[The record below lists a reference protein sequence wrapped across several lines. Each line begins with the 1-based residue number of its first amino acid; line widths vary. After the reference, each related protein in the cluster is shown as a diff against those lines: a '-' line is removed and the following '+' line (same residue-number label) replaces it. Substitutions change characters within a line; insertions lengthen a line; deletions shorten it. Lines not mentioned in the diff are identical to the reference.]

1 MSAPPAK
8 KQRLSSMPAP
18 TVAPGV
24 PAIPIA
30 RVNKIIKADRD
41 VRVCSKEAVFLIA
54 KATELMLGKLALQA
68 YQNARMDKRQKM
80 VRYTDLADAVH
91 LHPSWFYLG
100 EVIPTPLPLKTA
112 LDLRQAN
119 EDLAAAPSAVTTA
132 APKKDLSGVKRVVK
146 NKGGKG
152 AGKNAL
158 SGLGVGGDGIAGEV
172 GQRKTRGK
180 KLKLPAGEGGPDED
194 DFDEEDGEYSEAT
207 GGAGASRAPSEAGMD
222 VDA

>member
-54 KATELMLGKLALQA
+54 KATVRFPSLLKRDQWVSRRCRVRRDEGYVRQLERVRARRQHQNGALLFLEGYKLGRSPRQTDLLSSASPRRLAQELMLGKLALQA

-80 VRYTDLADAVH
+80 VRYTDLGAPRA
-91 LHPSWFYLG
+91 L
-100 EVIPTPLPLKTA
+100 PTLPFP
-112 LDLRQAN
+112 R
-119 EDLAAAPSAVTTA
+119 
-132 APKKDLSGVKRVVK
+132 
-146 NKGGKG
+146 
-152 AGKNAL
+152 
-158 SGLGVGGDGIAGEV
+158 
-172 GQRKTRGK
+172 
-180 KLKLPAGEGGPDED
+180 
-194 DFDEEDGEYSEAT
+194 
-207 GGAGASRAPSEAGMD
+207 
-222 VDA
+222 

>member
-1 MSAPPAK
+1 MRRELSPLYLFLANPLFFPPLSPLSPPTFLLRFFRLYPEWATAPPRA
-8 KQRLSSMPAP
+8 
-18 TVAPGV
+18 
-24 PAIPIA
+24 
-30 RVNKIIKADRD
+30 
-41 VRVCSKEAVFLIA
+41 
-54 KATELMLGKLALQA
+54 
-68 YQNARMDKRQKM
+68 
-80 VRYTDLADAVH
+80 ADAVH
-91 LHPSWFYLG
+91 FHPSWFYLG

-112 LDLRQAN
+112 LELRQAN

-158 SGLGVGGDGIAGEV
+158 SGLGPGGDGIAGEV

-194 DFDEEDGEYSEAT
+194 DFDDEDGEYSEAT